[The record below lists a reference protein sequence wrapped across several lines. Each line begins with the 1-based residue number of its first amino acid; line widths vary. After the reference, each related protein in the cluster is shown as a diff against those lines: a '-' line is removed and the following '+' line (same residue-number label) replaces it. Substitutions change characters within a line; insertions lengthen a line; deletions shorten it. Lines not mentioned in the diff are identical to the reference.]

1 MELKSLTLPMGI
13 NFCARKE
20 PPTNEP
26 VKVPVDQFDG
36 AISEIARYE
45 QSIRDA
51 DKEYTDLVNFLA
63 KPVPVSSWDGI
74 LAQLN
79 KIDDKTKDANDSTK
93 KYIGT
98 LEGLPELKLPDNVK
112 VEQYRTNI
120 EGVVAANGALVTS
133 YSSIDGKTVK
143 ATGAF
148 AAVSTAAEDNA
159 KKVEKATKE
168 ADSFRI
174 KMEEIASNERIK
186 NIEAFVTL
194 NVANLEAQTK
204 QVEAAFSSI
213 NETISGTGDLL
224 GSLFGSL
231 GSADTYTKLQITE
244 QIDLENKRR
253 EAALELQ
260 KQLTKATIEK
270 IQAETRRI
278 ERGDALITVEAAGL
292 EPHLE
297 AIWFQIMKYIRVR
310 VNSDA
315 EQFLLGSV

>member
-1 MELKSLTLPMGI
+1 
-13 NFCARKE
+13 
-20 PPTNEP
+20 
-26 VKVPVDQFDG
+26 
-36 AISEIARYE
+36 
-45 QSIRDA
+45 
-51 DKEYTDLVNFLA
+51 
-63 KPVPVSSWDGI
+63 
-74 LAQLN
+74 
-79 KIDDKTKDANDSTK
+79 
-93 KYIGT
+93 
-98 LEGLPELKLPDNVK
+98 LPELKLPDNVNVSLAFQEAGK
-112 VEQYRTNI
+112 AAGNYSTALAGISTKYEQV
-120 EGVVAANGALVTS
+120 GSG
-133 YSSIDGKTVK
+133 TVK

-148 AAVSTAAEDNA
+148 AAVSTSAEDNA

-186 NIEAFVTL
+186 NIEAFVSL
-194 NVANLEAQTK
+194 NVADLEAQTK

-231 GSADTYTKLQITE
+231 SSADTYTKLQITE

-260 KQLTKATIEK
+260 RQLTQATIEK

-315 EQFLLGSV
+315 EQFLLGST